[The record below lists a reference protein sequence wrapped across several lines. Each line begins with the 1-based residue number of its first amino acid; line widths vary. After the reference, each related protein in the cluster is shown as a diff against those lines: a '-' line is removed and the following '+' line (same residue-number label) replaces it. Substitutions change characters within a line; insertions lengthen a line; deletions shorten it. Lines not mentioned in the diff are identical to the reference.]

1 MIRQAVSDDLND
13 IVTVHLKAFR
23 DFLMTRLGRRFL
35 RAYYTVALSYPDVI
49 ALVSSDNSG
58 VVNGFA
64 IGYCNP
70 SAFYTFFDER
80 KREIVFPVLLS
91 LLRNPFLL
99 PRVIASKRKADS
111 SAGDA
116 EYGEGN
122 VELASIA
129 VLPESGGKGIGRQLL
144 RSFIRT
150 SADRKAS
157 AVYLTTD
164 EENNDATIS
173 FYEKNGFLLEKTLIT
188 SSHRKTFQAMTE
200 LWY

>member
-1 MIRQAVSDDLND
+1 
-13 IVTVHLKAFR
+13 
-23 DFLMTRLGRRFL
+23 MTRLGRRFL

-49 ALVSSDNSG
+49 ALVSSGNSG

-70 SAFYTFFDER
+70 RAFYTFFDER

-99 PRVIASKRKADS
+99 PRVIASKRKADF

-116 EYGEGN
+116 EYAEGI

-129 VLPESGGKGIGRQLL
+129 VLPESGGKGIGKELL
-144 RSFIRT
+144 RSFIQT
-150 SADRKAS
+150 SVEKKAS
-157 AVYLTTD
+157 AVFLTTD
-164 EENNDATIS
+164 AENNDATIS
-173 FYEKNGFLLEKTLIT
+173 FYEKNGFLLEKTIIT
-188 SSHRKTFQAMTE
+188 SAHRKMRQYVYTVSGNPQ
-200 LWY
+200 